1 MADTATD
8 IKNLALN
15 RIGQT
20 VLTETQFT
28 ADTLVNAKYCNLN
41 YDQTRKAL
49 LRSHWWR
56 FAGARA
62 TLTATTDETLG
73 QWTYTWALPDD
84 FLRMKYWWDDN
95 DTRKEVSLYSYELE
109 GLTMM
114 TNETPAKIKYIKD
127 EEDVTKFD
135 PLFVEVLV
143 LTLAMKIVMPITKSL
158 KMKQDLQEEL
168 KPLMVRVRT
177 IDKQEQNTVGRG
189 EADTWNDALF
199 GGGMRDPTKLGS
211 N

>member
-1 MADTATD
+1 MADTETD

-20 VLTETQFT
+20 VLTETQFG
-28 ADTLVNAKYCNLN
+28 DDIVSNAKFCNLN
-41 YDQTRKAL
+41 YDQTRQAL
-49 LRSHWWR
+49 LRSHLWR
-56 FAGARA
+56 FAGAVVS
-62 TLTATTDETLG
+62 LTAGDVDDLG
-73 QWTYTWALPDD
+73 QWTYGWALPDD

-95 DTRKEVSLYSYELE
+95 NSRKEVSLYSYEIV
-109 GLTMM
+109 GLMM
-114 TNETPAKIKYIKD
+114 YTNETPAKIKYIKD
-127 EEDVTKFD
+127 VEDVTEFD
-135 PLFVEVLV
+135 PLFTEVLV
-143 LTLAMKIVMPITKSL
+143 LALAMKIVMPITQSL
-158 KMKQDLQEEL
+158 KMKIDLQEEL
-168 KPLMVRVRT
+168 KPLMVLVRT